1 MGIKIDTRTFFFNA
15 DTDFLAYY
23 KNHTIKIDEDKKVKD
38 LLLEV
43 QAREPIFKFR
53 KTATL
58 LQINGIFVKGTLS
71 IKKAVEL
78 FGTSWTIEPISTFRA
93 VNDLVINDDDF
104 IDKHKILE
112 EFADEDDFKYY
123 KTLIVDYYSSDSL
136 QYNQDYFGDS
146 MFVYA
151 HYLIEKYP
159 AKKEQ
164 ILNIIDDANGIWL
177 YEKECNQYPPSDIAS
192 KIDALKAEFPVQ
204 PLKGYTDETTSYYDK
219 AEDVLATHFG
229 VKKDE
234 DCALETILDNIT
246 LDRVKDEIKH
256 SFDNFNVAF
265 YAGSFDCDAL
275 VEVNKEAKNLLKA
288 LGANV
293 VNFAT
298 CDDADGFDIA
308 PYNESIAYKKAGNIA
323 LDAFDSGAEILV
335 VDNKESHFM
344 MDQSV
349 KKCEKATGRDIRIPI
364 LNISQIVAL
373 AVGITDKAKL
383 GLDEHKIKPEFI

>member
-1 MGIKIDTRTFFFNA
+1 MSVKLDTRTFFFNA
-15 DTDFLAYY
+15 KTDFLAYY

-38 LLLEV
+38 LLLEI
-43 QAREPIFKFR
+43 QALEPTFEFK

-58 LQINGIFVKGTLS
+58 LQINGIYVKGSLG

-78 FGTSWTIEPISTFRA
+78 FGSSWTIEPISTFRA
-93 VNDLVINDDDF
+93 VKDLIINDEDF
-104 IDKHKILE
+104 IQKHEILG

-123 KTLIVDYYSSDSL
+123 KSLILDYYSSDSL
-136 QYNQDYFGDS
+136 KYNQDYFGDS

-164 ILNIIDDANGIWL
+164 ILKIIDDANGIWL
-177 YEKECNQYPPSDIAS
+177 YEKECNQYPPSDIS
-192 KIDALKAEFPVQ
+192 QKIDALKSEFPVQ
-204 PLKGYTDETTSYYDK
+204 PLKGYTDETTAYYGK
-219 AEDVLATHFG
+219 AEDLLATHFK
-229 VKKDE
+229 VEKDE

-256 SFDNFNVAF
+256 SFDGFSVAF

-275 VEVNKEAKNLLKA
+275 VEVNKEAQNLLSA

-293 VNFAT
+293 VNFASS
-298 CDDADGFDIA
+298 DDADGFDIA
-308 PYNESIAYKKAGNIA
+308 PYNENIAFKKAGNIA
-323 LDAFDSGAEILV
+323 LDAFDSGADILV
-335 VDNKESHFM
+335 VDNRESHFM

-364 LNISQIVAL
+364 LNISQMVAL
-373 AVGITDKAKL
+373 AIGITDKEKL
-383 GLDEHKIKPEFI
+383 GLDQHKIKPEFI